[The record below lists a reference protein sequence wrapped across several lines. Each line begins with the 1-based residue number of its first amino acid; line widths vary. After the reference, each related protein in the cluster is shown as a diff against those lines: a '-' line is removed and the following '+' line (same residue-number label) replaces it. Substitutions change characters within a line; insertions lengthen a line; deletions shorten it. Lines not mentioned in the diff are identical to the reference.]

1 MRNLIAILMTLT
13 LATVMACSH
22 KQESAPEKPMSAKD
36 TVFGDD
42 IRALEKAKGV
52 QDTLNKDKAN
62 TDKAI
67 DSATESSNNSATD
80 DSKLPV
86 STD

>member
-1 MRNLIAILMTLT
+1 MRKS
-13 LATVMACSH
+13 ATVLMLTATLSGILTGCGH
-22 KQESAPEKPMSAKD
+22 KQDAASNPPMSAKD

-42 IRALEKAKGV
+42 IRALEKAKTV
-52 QDTLNKDKAN
+52 QETLNKDKAN

-67 DSATESSNNSATD
+67 DASSDT
-80 DSKLPV
+80 KLPV

>member
-1 MRNLIAILMTLT
+1 MRKLIAVTMLFALMPL
-13 LATVMACSH
+13 MACTH
-22 KQESAPEKPMSAKD
+22 KPDTSSDKPMPVKD

-42 IRALEKAKGV
+42 VRALEKAKGV

-67 DSATESSNNSATD
+67 ESASD
-80 DSKLPV
+80 DKQLPV

>member
-1 MRNLIAILMTLT
+1 MRNLIAIVMTLALT
-13 LATVMACSH
+13 TVMACSH

-42 IRALEKAKGV
+42 IRALDKAKGV
-52 QDTLNKDKAN
+52 QDTLNKEKAN

-67 DSATESSNNSATD
+67 DSAESSNNSATD

>member
-1 MRNLIAILMTLT
+1 MRNFIAILMMLSLT
-13 LATVMACSH
+13 LLMGCSH
-22 KQESAPEKPMSAKD
+22 KQESAPQKPMAVKD

-42 IRALEKAKGV
+42 IRALDKAKGV

-67 DSATESSNNSATD
+67 ESASD